1 MLCPPSFCQFTGVET
16 KPQRGTGTRPRP
28 PGSASTCWVQL
39 DEIQAQGCWPEGR
52 VPFHYSC
59 GEGCPLPTPMGE
71 VLLTGRP
78 CLPGRYKLVEL
89 LCYVV
94 MGFFPALVVLSM
106 VSHPHPLWASCLA
119 GGGPEWYWRW

>member
-1 MLCPPSFCQFTGVET
+1 MLA
-16 KPQRGTGTRPRP
+16 RGQSPLPLLLR
-28 PGSASTCWVQL
+28 W
-39 DEIQAQGCWPEGR
+39 
-52 VPFHYSC
+52 
-59 GEGCPLPTPMGE
+59 GCPLPTPMGE

-106 VSHPHPLWASCLA
+106 VSHPHLLWGLRLA